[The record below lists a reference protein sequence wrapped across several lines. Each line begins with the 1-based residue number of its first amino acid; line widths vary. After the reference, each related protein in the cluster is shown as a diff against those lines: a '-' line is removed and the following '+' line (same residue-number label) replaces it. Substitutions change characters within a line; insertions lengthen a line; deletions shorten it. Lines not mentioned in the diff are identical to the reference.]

1 MITIIAGSNNRKSKA
16 FHFAN
21 HYYKTL
27 KRKTKE
33 VVILLDLKDLPSD
46 MSHPDMYSADGQ
58 SPIVKN
64 MQDQCMLPAQKFVF
78 VIPEYNG
85 SFPGVLK
92 VFLDACSVREY
103 SATFSGKKAALTGI
117 ASGRAGNIR
126 GMDHLCD
133 ILHHLGTI
141 VHPNKLPISNIESL
155 IDEKG
160 KIIDTDCKKALKKH
174 MEDLLAF

>member
-21 HYYKTL
+21 HYYKSL
-27 KRKTKE
+27 KRKAKE
-33 VVILLDLKDLPSD
+33 EVILLDLKDLPAN
-46 MSHPDMYSADGQ
+46 MCHPDMYSPNGQ
-58 SPIVKN
+58 SPEVKA
-64 MQDQCMLPAQKFVF
+64 MQDKYMLPAEKFIF

-92 VFLDACSVREY
+92 VFLDACSIREY
-103 SATFSGKKAALTGI
+103 KSTFSGKKAALIGI
-117 ASGRAGNIR
+117 ASGRAGNLR

-133 ILHHLGTI
+133 VLHHVGTI
-141 VHPNKLPISNIESL
+141 VHPNKLPISGIESL

-160 KIIDTDCKKALKKH
+160 KVIDKDCKKALKKH